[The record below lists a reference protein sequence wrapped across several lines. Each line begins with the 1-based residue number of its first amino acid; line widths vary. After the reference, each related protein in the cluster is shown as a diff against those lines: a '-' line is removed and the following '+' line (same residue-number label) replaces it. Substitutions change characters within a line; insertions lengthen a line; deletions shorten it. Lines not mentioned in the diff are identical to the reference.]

1 MPKTKIP
8 KSVSEPSISRY
19 DSRNDLGYGR
29 TKEKFHK
36 PRSSGASYPYMEKS
50 EYDVDTE
57 WEDQETQR
65 VIHDKVPK
73 HQKTDPFSKKGTN
86 PFYFASGN
94 TKLSD
99 CFYRTDE
106 VLKEIHTMANSL
118 VPIPGMM
125 KKRTNFS
132 GGSRTAS
139 GSITNQNFKRTGS
152 EKGYASA
159 PPKIK
164 YDKNVNDDDE
174 VIFNLEDLIKK
185 LEKQT
190 GNFRVQG

>member
-1 MPKTKIP
+1 
-8 KSVSEPSISRY
+8 
-19 DSRNDLGYGR
+19 
-29 TKEKFHK
+29 
-36 PRSSGASYPYMEKS
+36 
-50 EYDVDTE
+50 
-57 WEDQETQR
+57 
-65 VIHDKVPK
+65 
-73 HQKTDPFSKKGTN
+73 
-86 PFYFASGN
+86 
-94 TKLSD
+94 
-99 CFYRTDE
+99 
-106 VLKEIHTMANSL
+106 MANSL